1 MLITYFKDSRTL
13 ARYRSGLTN
22 LYWRTSLSG
31 SRAKATSDLPFV
43 ATSVKWCTSPDW
55 AEAEGL
61 ALRDGLRPSRPRSK
75 WLPPKHGWPKRRTL
89 LLLDDIWEND
99 VMALAPD
106 PPVSLLCTSRRRSL
120 LPWISLTH
128 SLEVKSFSCGEA
140 KSIFRIYLGAE
151 TVETHRDGLFEFA
164 ERVERLPIAIVVS
177 ADLLRR
183 ELDPVSEV
191 ARGLRLERLRNE
203 VHNGGGRA

>member
-1 MLITYFKDSRTL
+1 
-13 ARYRSGLTN
+13 
-22 LYWRTSLSG
+22 
-31 SRAKATSDLPFV
+31 
-43 ATSVKWCTSPDW
+43 
-55 AEAEGL
+55 
-61 ALRDGLRPSRPRSK
+61 
-75 WLPPKHGWPKRRTL
+75 
-89 LLLDDIWEND
+89 
-99 VMALAPD
+99 MALAPD